1 MNGILS
7 IDQQIV
13 SWFHA
18 LFGGNGWGTIILVV
32 ASLLVT
38 ILCAGIIG
46 FEREY
51 HGHAAGLRTHLL
63 VAIGSALIM
72 TISLYGFPVI
82 FASDTR
88 DPARLAAQVVSG
100 IGFLGAG
107 TIIQTGTDVKGL
119 TTATTLWLAMA
130 IGIAAG
136 SGNFIIAIIATALA
150 FVSLVSLRRIE
161 KLASRRNPIIRIVVP
176 SERPILKEIHLVAN
190 HYGIAIRDL
199 ESQIVEYQNQSVLRL
214 TMRCSFVAKAQ
225 VTAFIDDLREK
236 INPLDIKLST
246 ES

>member
-1 MNGILS
+1 
-7 IDQQIV
+7 
-13 SWFHA
+13 
-18 LFGGNGWGTIILVV
+18 
-32 ASLLVT
+32 
-38 ILCAGIIG
+38 
-46 FEREY
+46 
-51 HGHAAGLRTHLL
+51 
-63 VAIGSALIM
+63 
-72 TISLYGFPVI
+72 
-82 FASDTR
+82 
-88 DPARLAAQVVSG
+88 
-100 IGFLGAG
+100 LGAG

>member
-1 MNGILS
+1 MPS
-7 IDQQIV
+7 IVVDQQIV
-13 SWFHA
+13 SWFNN
-18 LFGGNGWGTIILVV
+18 LFGGNGWGNVLLIIVSLFVTII
-32 ASLLVT
+32 
-38 ILCAGIIG
+38 CAGIIG

-72 TISLYGFPVI
+72 AVSIYGFPEI
-82 FASDTR
+82 AQSDTR

-130 IGIAAG
+130 IGLTAG
-136 SGNFIIAIIATALA
+136 SGNFIVAIIATTLA
-150 FVSLVSLRRIE
+150 FISLVSLRKIE

-176 SERPILKEIHLVAN
+176 SDRPILKEIHLVAN